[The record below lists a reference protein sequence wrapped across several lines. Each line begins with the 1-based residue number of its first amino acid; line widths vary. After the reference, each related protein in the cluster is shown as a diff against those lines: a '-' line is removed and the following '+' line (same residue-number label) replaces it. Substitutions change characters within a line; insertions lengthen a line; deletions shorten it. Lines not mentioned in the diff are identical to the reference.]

1 MKITRPGLTMMLTLL
16 PSVVVGPV
24 GCAPRVAPAPATIR
38 RIAIL
43 PPCDATGAPLSPR
56 TPAGVYATPSQNLAA
71 LLVSGAQNQIARHGF
86 EVVDPRLVEMA
97 TRGRVPS
104 SPEMAAEIVQSAK
117 LDATALFMRVRRW
130 EFPYSTMRTN
140 EVIVSLDVILV
151 DPTTGRIVWQVRR
164 PPKPV
169 PLYGEL
175 IGGQADAVA
184 ADEVMKEVFAPL
196 GQRLPS

>member
-1 MKITRPGLTMMLTLL
+1 MEITRLTMMLTLL

-24 GCAPRVAPAPATIR
+24 GCAPRVASAPATVR

-71 LLVSGAQNQIARHGF
+71 LLVSGAQNQIARRGF
-86 EVVDPRLVEMA
+86 QVVDPRLVEMA
-97 TRGRVPS
+97 TAGRVPS

-140 EVIVSLDVILV
+140 EMIVSLDVILV
-151 DPTTGRIVWQVRR
+151 DPTTGQIVWQVRR

-175 IGGQADAVA
+175 IGGQRTPWQQ
-184 ADEVMKEVFAPL
+184 K
-196 GQRLPS
+196 RS

>member
-97 TRGRVPS
+97 TGGRVPS

-117 LDATALFMRVRRW
+117 LDATVLFMRVRRW

-169 PLYGEL
+169 PLSGEL